1 MRVPLLLMLPLMA
14 HRPFSF
20 CAAGREAA
28 CRERRHPA
36 ARASPSLQNHR
47 SPFEVLILVWP

>member
-14 HRPFSF
+14 HRPLSF
-20 CAAGREAA
+20 CAAAREAA
-28 CRERRHPA
+28 GRERRHPA
-36 ARASPSLQNHR
+36 ARASASVQNHR